1 MATEPKRISPARY
14 DDAIGAEALVHMLFH
29 RRREASEPFDSS
41 TLHEHTRP
49 LYRYALK
56 RVRDPMLAQDL
67 VQDTFLAAL
76 AGAGRRFAGR
86 SRVRTWLTG
95 ILKHKIMDAFRER
108 ARAPM
113 SYDDALAAGAVDPA
127 AHAAESEPAAALERR
142 QALQA
147 CQGELERM
155 PPRAARAFVLTVLGH
170 DTEKVCAM
178 LGISSANLWTS
189 VHRVRRSLRRTLE
202 AQGA

>member
-1 MATEPKRISPARY
+1 M
-14 DDAIGAEALVHMLFH
+14 
-29 RRREASEPFDSS
+29 SEPFDNAA
-41 TLHEHTRP
+41 LQEHTRP
-49 LYRYALK
+49 LFRYALK
-56 RVRDPMLAQDL
+56 RVRDPMLAEDL

-76 AGAGRRFAGR
+76 AGAGQRFAGR

-108 ARAPM
+108 ARAPL
-113 SYDDALAAGAVDPA
+113 SYDDAVAAGAVD
-127 AHAAESEPAAALERR
+127 HAAGEAEPEAATEHRRALH
-142 QALQA
+142 A
-147 CQGELERM
+147 CQSQLERM
-155 PPRAARAFVLTVLGH
+155 SPRAARAFLLTVLGH
-170 DTEKVCAM
+170 DTKEVCAL

>member
-1 MATEPKRISPARY
+1 MN
-14 DDAIGAEALVHMLFH
+14 
-29 RRREASEPFDSS
+29 EPFDSGA
-41 TLHEHTRP
+41 LQEHSQP

-67 VQDTFLAAL
+67 VQDTFIAAL
-76 AGAGRRFAGR
+76 AGAGKRFAGR

-108 ARAPM
+108 ARAPL
-113 SYDDALAAGAVDPA
+113 SYEDAIASGAVN
-127 AHAAESEPAAALERR
+127 HAALFSEAEPEALTERRRALE
-142 QALQA
+142 L

-155 PPRAARAFVLTVLGH
+155 SPRAARAFLLTVLGH
-170 DTEKVCAM
+170 DTKEVCAL
-178 LGISSANLWTS
+178 LGMSKANLWIS
-189 VHRVRRSLRRTLE
+189 VHRVRRGLRRMLE